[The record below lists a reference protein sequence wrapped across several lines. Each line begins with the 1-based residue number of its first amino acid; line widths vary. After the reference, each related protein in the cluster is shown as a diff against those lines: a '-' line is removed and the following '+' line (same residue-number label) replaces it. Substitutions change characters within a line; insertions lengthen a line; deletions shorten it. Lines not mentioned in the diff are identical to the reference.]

1 MFKGKFVVLTVI
13 AAALLSWQIM
23 PASVDTA
30 NSGIVDPCSSTAFT
44 ACPAPAGGCL
54 YVCPQGDGPTLAQ
67 TGCVISVCAKDQTGT
82 PIAGIPAAD
91 FWVEGCTG
99 AMVLCG
105 GSGSSNADSASS
117 TNGCT
122 TMSGAVAAGGCDIGL
137 IVVIQG
143 VIVKD
148 QATACTTDKCLP
160 IAIRSPDI
168 NGDLIVDIIDLSLFA
183 VGYTSPPKPYD
194 PCLDFN
200 CDGLVDIIDFS
211 IFAQHY
217 LHVC

>member
-13 AAALLSWQIM
+13 AAALLCWQMM

-30 NSGIVDPCSSTAFT
+30 NSGIVDPCSSTAS
-44 ACPAPAGGCL
+44 ANGCCL
-54 YVCPQGDGPTLAQ
+54 YVCPQGDGPTFAAC
-67 TGCVISVCAKDQTGT
+67 GSIINIHAADQTGT
-82 PIAGIPAAD
+82 PIAGIPGAD
-91 FWVEGCTG
+91 VWVEGCLGT
-99 AMVLCG
+99 MVLCG
-105 GSGSSNADSASS
+105 GSGSSNADSATGS
-117 TNGCT
+117 NGNT
-122 TMSGAVAAGGCDIGL
+122 TMSGGIGAGGCDIGL
-137 IVVIQG
+137 LVSIQG

-148 QATACTTDKCLP
+148 QATNCNTNKCLAFQ
-160 IAIRSPDI
+160 ISSPDI

-183 VGYTSPPKPYD
+183 AGYTSPPKPYVL
-194 PCLDFN
+194 CYDFN